1 MIKNPDKFD
10 SYNLEK
16 KMKISKKK
24 EKNILY
30 SNFLKSNACNGLEIQ
45 MNKIH
50 SSNIS
55 KYMYEHLRELS

>member
-30 SNFLKSNACNGLEIQ
+30 SNFLKSNACNGLEI
-45 MNKIH
+45 
-50 SSNIS
+50 
-55 KYMYEHLRELS
+55 